1 MGNYSAYVIGV
12 TITVIFVA
20 FIDWIK
26 VIYKNKYS
34 DNFVKKEKEEMIK
47 FKKKNE
53 EFFKGDSM
61 KRDYYIEN
69 TLEELNS
76 NYHTAYRKGE
86 FIFILFLTFIFLIF
100 VLFLAVKFG
109 HLLHLDFYN
118 KFYLHETTNITTNIL
133 NSLVIFCINLVL
145 YSGLLI
151 QLIVGYEELP
161 SRPPFFMFMEYIY
174 GPFLE
179 EMLYRGI
186 LFNIFH
192 LSGFSSVQSG
202 LVSSLMFGLSH
213 LRHFFDFDYHKGK
226 LPMIL
231 FQVIY
236 TTLFGF
242 YTTYAYSYSGSIIAP
257 IILHMSCNVLQLP
270 RLNYLHDENAKK
282 YKQLFSSAYIIGIIG
297 FIFLVYRYH

>member
-1 MGNYSAYVIGV
+1 MGQYNAYFIGV

-26 VIYKNKYS
+26 YIYKKKFS
-34 DNFVKKEKEEMIK
+34 DKFVKAEKEKMIQ

-69 TLEELNS
+69 TLEELNT
-76 NYHTAYRKGE
+76 NYHMAYRKGE
-86 FIFILFLTFIFLIF
+86 FIFILILTFIFLIF
-100 VLFLAVKFG
+100 VLIITINYG
-109 HLLHLDFYN
+109 HILNLDFYT

-133 NSLVIFCINLVL
+133 NSLIIFGINLVL

-151 QLIVGYEELP
+151 QFFVGYEELP

-186 LFNIFH
+186 LFNTFH
-192 LSGFSSVQSG
+192 LSGFSSVKSG
-202 LVSSLMFGLSH
+202 LVSSMMFGISH

-242 YTTYAYSYSGSIIAP
+242 YTTYAYSYSGSVIAP
-257 IILHMSCNVLQLP
+257 IILHMSCNILQLP
-270 RLNYLHDENAKK
+270 RLNYLNDENAKK
-282 YKQLFSSAYIIGIIG
+282 YKTIFTSAYIFGILG